1 MNLYRA
7 QKHALCYG
15 KVIMT
20 RREAI
25 KTVALTAGAIAVA
38 PSLVDGQNTAQG
50 GAGYPFKVPDLGY
63 SYDALE
69 PYIDAQTM
77 QIHHDKHHSAYVEN
91 LNKALADAPDAT
103 KKMTVEELLASL
115 DTLPEKIRTAVRNN
129 AGGHYNHSLFWKM
142 LKKNEN
148 GKPSGDLAKAI
159 DTSFGSFSSF
169 QEKFSD
175 AGAKVFG
182 SGWAWLVLKD
192 GKTLEIVST
201 PNQDSPI
208 SQKTTAPILGLDVW
222 EHSYYLKHQNRRPE
236 YIKAF
241 WNVVNWDYAAERYSS
256 ALKA

>member
-1 MNLYRA
+1 
-7 QKHALCYG
+7 
-15 KVIMT
+15 
-20 RREAI
+20 
-25 KTVALTAGAIAVA
+25 
-38 PSLVDGQNTAQG
+38 
-50 GAGYPFKVPDLGY
+50 
-63 SYDALE
+63 
-69 PYIDAQTM
+69 M
-77 QIHHDKHHSAYVEN
+77 QIHHDKHHNAYVEN

-115 DTLPEKIRTAVRNN
+115 DALPEKIRTTVRNN

-159 DTSFGSFSSF
+159 DTSFGSFSTF

-175 AGAKVFG
+175 TAAKVFG

>member
-7 QKHALCYG
+7 QKCALWYG

-38 PSLVDGQNTAQG
+38 PSLVDGQNTAQI

-63 SYDALE
+63 SYYALE
-69 PYIDAQTM
+69 PYIDTQTM
-77 QIHHDKHHSAYVEN
+77 QIHHDKHHNAYVEN

-129 AGGHYNHSLFWKM
+129 AGGHYNHSLFWQM

-159 DTSFGSFSSF
+159 DTSFGSFSAF

-175 AGAKVFG
+175 TAAKVFG

-208 SQKTTAPILGLDVW
+208 SKKTTAPILGLDVW

-236 YIKAF
+236 YIKSF
-241 WNVVNWDYAAERYSS
+241 WNVANWDYAAERYSS